1 MLASSDAFSRDGRR
15 MDGCILNGRDQ
26 EDSIAHYALCPN
38 FHRLCE
44 RFLQLPRPLPN
55 KCLEEFVGINSDKD
69 PAKVALRAIGVY
81 ALYRCHN
88 AVRHNTLFRR
98 DVADGFR
105 GFIREAV
112 RGHGPA
118 SSILSCAGK
127 RTRDT

>member
-1 MLASSDAFSRDGRR
+1 MQGKDGF
-15 MDGCILNGRDQ
+15 ILNCRDQ
-26 EDSIAHYALCPN
+26 EDSITHYALCPT

-44 RFLQLPRPLPN
+44 RFLHLSRPLPN

-88 AVRHNTLFRR
+88 AIRHNTLFRR
-98 DVADGFR
+98 DVAEGLR
-105 GFIREAV
+105 GFLREAV

-118 SSILSCAGK
+118 SSLLSCAGK
-127 RTRDT
+127 RTLDT